1 MEIAIGLGIGVI
13 IGAVIGVV
21 ISKSGKSNNT
31 FDDTQI
37 LNVLNQYERDTKG
50 QLNNVIQAFADLK
63 ANIGVL
69 NANDKEILT
78 NILETSKQI
87 SQNSVEMDKQVSET
101 MNRSQNEFIRT
112 LSTLENTNLES
123 QMKSM
128 EAFKREI
135 GDKFQSFESTQA
147 KSLEMQVNSINS
159 FKQEIGERFSN
170 FEETESKSQNDF
182 IFALTNLE
190 KSNLETQ
197 MGAMKKQMES
207 IDSFKKDIGEKL
219 DNFEQNQSRNQND
232 FIRTLVTFEKN
243 NIESQMKSMD
253 SLTKE
258 IGSKLFNFSVTQ
270 QNNSELTLKQL
281 ENVRNTVKESLDN
294 IAVTNAKK
302 LDEMREV
309 VDEKLQKTLEDRLQ
323 KSFNSVVEQL
333 ERVQNGLGEMQ
344 TLANDVGNLKK
355 VLSNVKTRGIL
366 GEIQLGAILEEI
378 LAPEQYETNIVTVS
392 GSSNPVEFAI
402 KLPGNS
408 EDGHVYLPIDSKFP
422 MDTYQ
427 HLLDAYELND
437 KDMVNGA
444 WKQLEGRL
452 KSEAK
457 DIREKYIHVPETT
470 DFAIMFLPTEGLY
483 AEAVRHGM
491 VEILQ
496 KEKIMIAGPTTMAA
510 LLNSLQM
517 GFKTL
522 AIQKSSSE
530 VWEVL
535 GHVKSEFETFE
546 EALLKTQKHLRTVD
560 SDLEMLVG
568 RRTRAMM
575 RKLKDVTSIE
585 SDKSEVVLLSDE
597 IENIE

>member
-13 IGAVIGVV
+13 IGAVIGAV
-21 ISKSGKSNNT
+21 IGKGSKKSGD

-37 LNVLNQYERDTKG
+37 LNALGQYDRDTKM
-50 QLNNVIQAFADLK
+50 QLNNIVQSFADLK
-63 ANIGVL
+63 ANMGLV
-69 NANDKEILT
+69 NSNDKEIINGL
-78 NILETSKQI
+78 NQI
-87 SQNSVEMDKQVSET
+87 SQKMSQNSMEIDKQVTET
-101 MNRSQNEFIRT
+101 MSRSQNEFIRT
-112 LSTLENTNLES
+112 LSALENSNLES

-128 EAFKREI
+128 DAFKREI
-135 GDKFQSFESTQA
+135 SDKLNSFDVSQKGNADVNLRQLESIKETVQTNLNKISETNDKKLDEFVKTFTLMEQNNMISQTNSMDAFKREMGDKLISFEQTQ
-147 KSLEMQVNSINS
+147 
-159 FKQEIGERFSN
+159 
-170 FEETESKSQNDF
+170 
-182 IFALTNLE
+182 
-190 KSNLETQ
+190 
-197 MGAMKKQMES
+197 
-207 IDSFKKDIGEKL
+207 
-219 DNFEQNQSRNQND
+219 
-232 FIRTLVTFEKN
+232 KN
-243 NIESQMKSMD
+243 NSD
-253 SLTKE
+253 L
-258 IGSKLFNFSVTQ
+258 N
-270 QNNSELTLKQL
+270 LKQL
-281 ENVRNTVKESLDN
+281 ESVRQTVQQSLDN

-344 TLANDVGNLKK
+344 TLASDVGNLKK

-378 LAPEQYETNIVTVS
+378 LSPEQYDTNVITVQ
-392 GSSNPVEFAI
+392 GSNNPVEFAI
-402 KLPGNS
+402 KMPGVD
-408 EDGHVYLPIDSKFP
+408 EDGHIYLPIDSKFP

-427 HLLDAYELND
+427 HLLDAYDTND
-437 KDMVNGA
+437 KELVATA
-444 WKQLEGRL
+444 WKQLENRL

-457 DIREKYIHVPETT
+457 DIREKYVHVPETT

-491 VEILQ
+491 VEVLQ

-546 EALLKTQKHLRTVD
+546 EALIKTQKHLRMVD
-560 SDLEMLVG
+560 SDLENLVG
-568 RRTRAMM
+568 RRTRVMM
-575 RKLKDVTSIE
+575 RKLSKVSSIE
-585 SDKSEVVLLSDE
+585 TDKSDVVLLSDE